1 MFKNYLKIALRN
13 LAKSKLHAAINIL
26 GLAVG
31 LASVVLISLYVQDEL
46 SYDQFHKNAD
56 DIYRIAWWS
65 ENPQTRTPHP
75 MAQALVRDFPQVE
88 SAVSLSPLWGPGL
101 TKQIFSVRNPEN
113 DITFDEDGILSV
125 DSTFFDVFSF
135 KLINGDP
142 EKVLRGFGGLLI
154 SESIA
159 EKYFGDEDPIGK
171 QLAINDDETLV
182 MVEGVFEDVPNN
194 SHFHFDALVS
204 YVTQKAIEDSESP
217 YYTWA
222 DFGHFNYIKL
232 QAGSDPLKLQEQL
245 MDWATGYV
253 EVSEED
259 LQRAVNAGMHFKL
272 QRLTDIHLNSR
283 IRWELSANGNKDY
296 VYIMSAAAILILVIA
311 CVNFMNLTTAR
322 STERSKE
329 IGIRKSLGA
338 HKKQVSLQF
347 LSESVLT
354 ALISMVL
361 AGLLAEVSLPVFN
374 SITGKALD
382 IQYFNQPGLAVIL
395 VGCTLFTGLVAGF
408 YPSLFLSSIHP
419 VVSLKG
425 IDKIKPKGGNFRK
438 ALIVFQFV
446 ISMVLLTG
454 SLVIYN
460 QLQFIHNK
468 DLGFNQD
475 KVVVIPLKNY
485 DLLDRFEA
493 LKTELNN
500 VAGVTSVSASS
511 NIPGKQFNQNSISR
525 ADDTQINVS
534 SSEVLVDYD
543 FFSTLGIEFAAGRPF
558 SKAYATDSNAF
569 IINQTAANSLQLTD
583 PVGQEI
589 VWSWDNDGRPPMR
602 GTIVG
607 VVKDFNYS
615 SLHQPVRPLLFFLR
629 PAFNDV
635 VIKVSGENFTNTLTA
650 IEQTWKGFEDR
661 FGFEYSVLSEDM
673 NKQYIGEEK
682 TANVF
687 TGFSVIAV
695 FIACFGLFGIASIS
709 FSQRAKEVGIRK
721 VLGASVFR
729 ILTLL
734 VKDFSLLIIISI
746 VIAVPVAWYIMDSWL
761 QNFTYRIDLSIENF
775 LIAGVVLIA
784 VALVTVS
791 YLTIKT
797 AVTNP
802 VDTLKEE

>member
-1 MFKNYLKIALRN
+1 MFKNYLKIAIRN
-13 LAKSKLHAAINIL
+13 LAKSKLHAGINIF

-46 SYDQFHKNAD
+46 SYDQFHENAD

-65 ENPQTRTPHP
+65 DNPQTRTPHP

-101 TKQIFSVRNPEN
+101 TKQIFSVRNPQN

-142 EKVLRGFGGLLI
+142 DKVLKNFGGLLI
-154 SESIA
+154 SESTA
-159 EKYFGDEDPIGK
+159 KKYFGDTDPIGK

-182 MVEGVFEDVPNN
+182 MVEGVFEDVPTN

-204 YVTQKAIEDSESP
+204 YVTQKAIEDEQSP

-232 QAGSDPLKLQEQL
+232 KPGSDPLALQEQL
-245 MDWATGYV
+245 MEWAKGYV

-259 LQRAVNAGMHFKL
+259 LQRAVDVGMYFRL

-283 IRWELSANGNKDY
+283 IRWELSTNGNKDY
-296 VYIMSAAAILILVIA
+296 VYIMSAAALLILVIA

-338 HKKQVSLQF
+338 HKKQVSFQF

-354 ALISMVL
+354 AFISMIL
-361 AGLLAEVSLPVFN
+361 AGLFAEISLPIFN
-374 SITGKALD
+374 SITGKSLD
-382 IQYFNQPGLAVIL
+382 IQYLNHPELALIL
-395 VGCTLFTGLVAGF
+395 VGCTMFTGLVAGF

-425 IDKIKPKGGNFRK
+425 IDKIKPKGANFRK

-468 DLGFNQD
+468 DLGFDQD
-475 KVVVIPLKNY
+475 KVVVVPLKNY
-485 DLLDRFEA
+485 DLLGRFET
-493 LKTELNN
+493 LKTELGNIP
-500 VAGVTSVSASS
+500 GVTSVSASS

-525 ADDTQINVS
+525 ADDPQSNVS

-543 FFSTLGIEFAAGRPF
+543 FFSTLGIEFAEGRAF

-569 IINQTAANSLQLTD
+569 IINQTAANNLQLTD
-583 PVGQEI
+583 PIGKEI
-589 VWSWDNDGRPPMR
+589 VWSWDNDGRPPLK

-635 VIKVSGENFTNTLTA
+635 VLKVNSNDFANTMA
-650 IEQTWKGFEDR
+650 AVEQTWRSFEDR
-661 FGFEYSVLSEDM
+661 FGFEYSLLSEDM
-673 NKQYIGEEK
+673 SQQYAGEQK
-682 TANVF
+682 TASVF
-687 TGFSVIAV
+687 TGFSIIAI

-709 FSQRAKEVGIRK
+709 YSQRAKEVGIRK

-734 VKDFSLLIIISI
+734 IKDFSLLIIISI
-746 VIAVPVAWYIMDSWL
+746 VIAVPVAWFVMDNWL
-761 QNFTYRIDLSIENF
+761 QNFTYRIDLSVENF
-775 LIAGVVLIA
+775 LIAGLVLIA
-784 VALVTVS
+784 VALITVS